1 MKYEYQPTLLKGWLH
16 EKRRPLLDKTIENSS
31 QKYCGLLERLTEQFQ
46 QIVHE
51 PVPVFVEWANQLS
64 RREKLLLPNLYK
76 KELPEDIKKAM
87 VQLIQ
92 QNVKNERRLFRVLV
106 DVVYQT
112 CDLDEIW
119 KLLKYSYAY
128 HKERIEKRME
138 AKQAKKWRR
147 FLLSEDPVLYLAT
160 EAYEG
165 EKGILEELETFY
177 LTKNF
182 PLFKLVLMEIFQL
195 ADENFFLQEQ
205 ELYREMFISATNE
218 EQQKMAHELIKK
230 CKLNHVK
237 PLGKLIFEKLQ
248 TYRRKP
254 MLWKYVGE
262 EEKRRFAQW
271 IIKLE
276 MKDFFGGVNKNHE
289 RFQYWEKFI
298 PKLEDVVVTDERST
312 LIMYFRDV
320 VIMEVL
326 GTGAVYV
333 YRADVFHK
341 HFQHKID
348 RMLMEREK
356 YSHSWR
362 KPREVKRSELM
373 DKSLTIPGGWLIHNH
388 DWQMKFDAWLR
399 RELGWEVRRD
409 VLLQKE
415 TENDEGSF
423 DTNG

>member
-1 MKYEYQPTLLKGWLH
+1 MRYEYQPTLLKGWLR
-16 EKRRPLLDKTIENSS
+16 EKRKPLLDKTVENSN
-31 QKYCGLLERLTEQFQ
+31 QKYRGLLEELSEQFQ
-46 QIVHE
+46 KVAAQSE
-51 PVPVFVEWANQLS
+51 AAFLEWANGLT

-76 KELPEDIKKAM
+76 RELPDAIKKSM

-92 QNVKNERRLFRVLV
+92 QNVKNERRLFRVMV

-112 CDLDEIW
+112 CDLDELW
-119 KLLKYSYAY
+119 KILKYSYAY

-138 AKQAKKWRR
+138 KEQAKKWRQ
-147 FLLSEDPVLYLAT
+147 FLLSKDPILCLAT

-165 EKGILEELETFY
+165 EKGILAELETFY

-182 PLFKLVLMEIFQL
+182 PLFKLVLMEIFNL
-195 ADENFFLQEQ
+195 ADENFFLNEQ
-205 ELYREMFISATNE
+205 ELYREMFTSVTNE
-218 EQQKMAHELIKK
+218 EQQKMAHQLIKK

-237 PLGKLIFEKLQ
+237 PLGKLIFEKLK

-262 EEKRRFAQW
+262 EEKRRFAKW
-271 IIKLE
+271 ILKLE
-276 MKDFFGGVNKNHE
+276 IKDFFGNINKNHE

-298 PKLEDVVVTDERST
+298 GKLEDVVVTDERST
-312 LIMYFRDV
+312 LIMYFPDV

-333 YRADVFHK
+333 YRTSVFQK
-341 HFQHKID
+341 YFQPKID
-348 RMLMEREK
+348 RMLMEQEK
-356 YSHSWR
+356 YSNSWY
-362 KPREVKRSELM
+362 KPKEVKRSELM
-373 DKSLTIPGGWLIHNH
+373 DKSLTIPGGWLIHSG
-388 DWQMKFDAWLR
+388 DWQFKFDAWLR

-415 TENDEGSF
+415 TERDEGSF
-423 DTNG
+423 DAE